1 MKVEFTARQ
10 VKLTKSMQN
19 HADEALERIG
29 RILGKTASAE
39 IILFA
44 ERREHVAEIRL
55 KLRQQTLVATGR
67 DEAPMGALRKA
78 LVHIEQQARKSHERQ
93 RDKKRLPKEE
103 TAMAT
108 PPVSRQKTRPS
119 FGPSPDNFEDT
130 LQLESHDGHVQP
142 ATKPRKSKL
151 KTEIPVHSFPQRKK
165 TVEPH
170 ILHASDAVVLRP
182 MSIEQAV
189 KEAEFQDRD
198 LLIFR
203 TPDNQQYVL
212 HRRRNGQM
220 ELVEMP

>member
-1 MKVEFTARQ
+1 MKVEYTARQ

-29 RILGKTASAE
+29 RILGKTARAE
-39 IILFA
+39 VTLFV

-78 LVHIEQQARKSHERQ
+78 LVHIEQQARKNHERQ

-103 TAMAT
+103 TAMVT

-119 FGPSPDNFEDT
+119 FEITDDT
-130 LQLESHDGHVQP
+130 LLLESHNGYVQE
-142 ATKPRKSKL
+142 ATKPRKRKI
-151 KTEIPVHSFPQRKK
+151 KAEIPVHSFPQRKK

-170 ILHASDAVVLRP
+170 ILHASDAISLRP